1 LESIVPP
8 APKEVKSMKKRIAC
22 GLLLCGIFL
31 AQSIRSAEIT
41 IPIEKY
47 QLKNGLRVILSKDNA
62 VPVVTVYMIYDVGA
76 RSEEKGHT
84 GFAHLFEHM
93 MFEGSA
99 NAPKGTHFAAVES
112 NGGTL
117 NGSTHPDFTDYYE
130 ILPSNKLATALWLE
144 SDRMRS
150 LSINDENLKNQKEA
164 VKQERRLSFDNQPY
178 ATAIVDVWPTVMF
191 RNWQSSHSLIGS
203 FEDLNASS
211 VEDVSKFF
219 KTYYAPNNAALVIVG
234 DIQPAEAKKLIETY
248 FADIPSQPQPK
259 HPDLA
264 EPAGFQAASKVVKD
278 ALARVPGVVLGY
290 PGPKRRSPDYYA
302 LHMIDAILT
311 GGDSSRIR
319 QDLVKGK
326 QSVIEYQAE
335 LGWPF
340 ASALDFRDPEPYAM
354 FILYNPNFTA
364 KQIVDQVQEE
374 IAKLQDAPLDAKE
387 LERVKTQVRAGAI
400 KDMQGS
406 LSRAKTLAQYAIAD
420 GNPELINTELDAMLA
435 VTPAQIQAAAKKYL
449 TADKRAV
456 MEIVPAP
463 AGQPGAPGQQKEGQ

>member
-1 LESIVPP
+1 
-8 APKEVKSMKKRIAC
+8 MKKRIAC
-22 GLLLCGIFL
+22 GLLLCGAFL
-31 AQSIRSAEIT
+31 AQSARSADVT
-41 IPIEKY
+41 IPIEKF

-62 VPVVTVYMIYDVGA
+62 VPVVTVYMIYDVGS
-76 RSEEKGHT
+76 RSEEKGRT

-178 ATAIVDVWPTVMF
+178 ATAIVDVWPTVMY

-248 FADIPSQPQPK
+248 FDDIPSQPQPK

-264 EPAGFQAASKVVKD
+264 EPSGFQAATKVVKD
-278 ALARVPGVVLGY
+278 PMARVPGVVIGF

-326 QSVIEYQAE
+326 QSVLQCEAE

-354 FILYNPNFTA
+354 FVLYNPSFTA
-364 KQIVDQVQEE
+364 KQIVDQLQEE
-374 IAKLQDAPLDAKE
+374 MTRLQSTPVDAKE
-387 LERVKTQVRAGAI
+387 LQRVKTLIRAGAM

-406 LSRAKTLAQYAIAD
+406 LNRAKTLAQYALAD

-435 VTPAQIQAAAKKYL
+435 VTPEQIQAAAKKYL
-449 TADKRAV
+449 VPDKRAV
-456 MEIVPAP
+456 MEIQPAP
-463 AGQPGAPGQQKEGQ
+463 NGQPGDQQEGK